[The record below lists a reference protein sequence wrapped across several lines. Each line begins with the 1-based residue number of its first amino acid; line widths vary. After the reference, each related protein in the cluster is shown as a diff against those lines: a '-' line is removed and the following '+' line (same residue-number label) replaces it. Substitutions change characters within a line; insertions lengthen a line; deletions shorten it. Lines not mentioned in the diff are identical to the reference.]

1 MGGEG
6 HLGAAARL
14 IRARFR
20 STLWSLKG
28 RCSSHLPT
36 TANALERA
44 HRSRGG
50 ALVHVKLGT
59 REWLQMF
66 IRARGLADLLIAAA
80 RRSDVREPVRVMLI
94 KMRQMQAIMDQR
106 TTAILPLAHGDGI
119 HPLS

>member
-1 MGGEG
+1 MGGAG

-44 HRSRGG
+44 HHSRGC

-66 IRARGLADLLIAAA
+66 IHARGLADLLIAA
-80 RRSDVREPVRVMLI
+80 RRSDVREPGRVMLI
-94 KMRQMQAIMDQR
+94 KMRQMQAIMD
-106 TTAILPLAHGDGI
+106 
-119 HPLS
+119 